1 MRLQKHIP
9 CIVCVMLLAA
19 ACDPIFTTS
28 IDKIIQNPRDYW
40 GKRVTISG
48 EVTEIF
54 SFFVV
59 KCFTVR
65 DSTGELTV
73 VTTKPIPR
81 RGTRIKISGT
91 VEEAFSIGDKQ
102 LLVMIEDVSKNN

>member
-1 MRLQKHIP
+1 MRLQRHLP
-9 CIVCVMLLAA
+9 FIVCIMLLVA

-28 IDKIIQNPRDYW
+28 IGKIIQNPRDYG

-59 KCFTVR
+59 KCFMVR

-73 VTTKPIPR
+73 VTTKPLPR
-81 RGTRIKISGT
+81 KGGKIKISGT
-91 VEEAFSIGDKQ
+91 VEEAFSLGDKQ
-102 LLVMIEDVSKNN
+102 LLVLVEDEPKK